1 MENNKL
7 VMNPVNDLVK
17 NQLDAKIAISEYI
30 LSDEVGTLDKLTFVA
45 KLKATEKLIKSILES
60 PDIKEIIQ
68 DVTDAELSGAPID
81 TDFGYRLQ
89 QAVTKTGYV
98 YDECNHIVLDFLK
111 VVNDYFKD
119 EVKEIQTELK
129 AVKQG
134 QSKKIIIDAD
144 KFIKLFKLVFDST
157 QEVIDTLNET
167 GGVVTVNAPKKIQT
181 ISLKMTKLK
190 NLNYG

>member
-60 PDIKEIIQ
+60 PDIKEIIK

>member
-144 KFIKLFKLVFDST
+144 KFIKLFKLIFDST

>member
-60 PDIKEIIQ
+60 PDIKETIQ

>member
-60 PDIKEIIQ
+60 PDIKETIQ

-98 YDECNHIVLDFLK
+98 YDECNHILLDFLK

>member
-60 PDIKEIIQ
+60 PNIKEIIQ

>member
-60 PDIKEIIQ
+60 PDIKETIQ
-68 DVTDAELSGAPID
+68 DVTDAELSDAPID